1 MANRADELLASVDKD
16 VLADIGWQIS
26 KGQIGSAPADINEL
40 VTLARKW
47 FSGKYDEVR
56 KSVCPYHDR
65 IKELLT
71 SDISQAMQLAGDA
84 ALAAATGGVSPIT
97 LGRFCIQIG
106 IDNLCKE

>member
-16 VLADIGWQIS
+16 VLADMGWQLS
-26 KGQIGSAPADINEL
+26 KDEIGAAPADINEL
-40 VTLARKW
+40 VTVARTW
-47 FSGKYDEVR
+47 FSGKYDEIR

-84 ALAAATGGVSPIT
+84 ALAAVTGGVSPIT

-106 IDNLCKE
+106 IDKLCEK